1 MLDTYLLL
9 DLPETL
15 FVDMWFLAGL
25 SIVVINSVYH
35 IRPTSTSIELEE
47 VII

>member
-1 MLDTYLLL
+1 MLDIYSLL

-15 FVDMWFLAGL
+15 FVDTWFLAGV
-25 SIVVINSVYH
+25 SIVVINCVYH